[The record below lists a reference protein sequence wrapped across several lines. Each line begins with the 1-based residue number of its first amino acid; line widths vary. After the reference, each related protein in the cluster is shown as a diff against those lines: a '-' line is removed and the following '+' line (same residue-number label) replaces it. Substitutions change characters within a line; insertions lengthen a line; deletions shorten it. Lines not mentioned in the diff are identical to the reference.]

1 MVDLLAADAGGPEAL
16 RRTPPR
22 RLRRV
27 PFPAAELVR
36 VRSGQ
41 PRGAGARRSAGRDRL
56 RAAGGRRGPVT
67 LAGAAVQHAA
77 ECITGIT
84 ISQLAAPGAPVV
96 WGGAPSIFDMRTGTT
111 PDGSHRDR
119 DDRPGLRRGGQD
131 LGLPT
136 HAYLGGS
143 DAKCVD
149 AQAGMESA
157 AAILLGALGGINM
170 ISGAGML
177 DFLGC
182 QSVEK
187 LVLDAEAIAS
197 ARRLLEGIEARTD
210 SLAVDMFERVGL
222 AGEFLKLADTRKLF
236 RLEQHLPSA
245 VTDRGSLRA
254 WEDAGRRDAFA
265 RARTRV
271 AELVART
278 GGPRSTLPRK
288 AGSSTS

>member
-1 MVDLLAADAGGPEAL
+1 MGAVETALIDLAC
-16 RRTPPR
+16 
-22 RLRRV
+22 
-27 PFPAAELVR
+27 AEVGKSLN
-36 VRSGQ
+36 
-41 PRGAGARRSAGRDRL
+41 
-56 RAAGGRRGPVT
+56 
-67 LAGAAVQHAA
+67 
-77 ECITGIT
+77 
-84 ISQLAAPGAPVV
+84 
-96 WGGAPSIFDMRTGTT
+96 
-111 PDGSHRDR
+111 
-119 DDRPGLRRGGQD
+119 
-131 LGLPT
+131 LPT

-182 QSVEK
+182 QSAEK

-210 SLAVDMFERVGL
+210 SLAVGMFERVGP
-222 AGEFLKLADTRKLF
+222 AGEFLKLADTRRLF
-236 RLEQHLPSA
+236 RVEQHLPSVA
-245 VTDRGSLRA
+245 TDRGSLRA

-271 AELVART
+271 ADLVAAYRRPSL
-278 GGPRSTLPRK
+278 GDAARRRIFDVVEPLAAK
-288 AGSSTS
+288 AGLAGLPGT